1 MHTVAIGMPGM
12 WELLLILAIVLI
24 FFGVGKLPKVL
35 KSMGE
40 GVREFRKA
48 STGEGDG
55 DGDDDDVKAKPAKD
69 VEKNL

>member
-1 MHTVAIGMPGM
+1 MHIAAVGVPGM
-12 WELLLILAIVLI
+12 WELLIVLAIVLI

-48 STGEGDG
+48 SQGDPEEA
-55 DGDDDDVKAKPAKD
+55 DENESSAYDD

>member
-1 MHTVAIGMPGM
+1 MHIAAVGVPGM
-12 WELLLILAIVLI
+12 WELLIVLAIVLI

-48 STGEGDG
+48 SQGEPEINED
-55 DGDDDDVKAKPAKD
+55 KPSAYD
-69 VEKNL
+69 EAEKHL

>member
-48 STGEGDG
+48 STG
-55 DGDDDDVKAKPAKD
+55 DGDDEEDGDQKAKPAKD

>member
-1 MHTVAIGMPGM
+1 MVPAYTFGM
-12 WELLLILAIVLI
+12 WELLIILAIVLI
-24 FFGVGKLPKVL
+24 FFGVGKLPHVL

-48 STGEGDG
+48 STGEGEEDE
-55 DGDDDDVKAKPAKD
+55 KPNPTGE